1 MPERL
6 SAEVVRHVTGLI
18 QLSDQEA
25 DALAAHYATLAR
37 GVAAFP
43 SQELKAVEPA
53 LRSVPAP
60 ARP

>member
-6 SAEVVRHVTGLI
+6 SADVVRQVTGLE
-18 QLSDQEA
+18 LSDQEA
-25 DALAAHYATLAR
+25 DALAAYYATLAR

-43 SQELKAVEPA
+43 VEELKTVEPA

-60 ARP
+60 PRP